1 MPRQREAIFAPKL
14 LTALRAGYRLD
25 DLRHDALTGLTVA
38 IVALPLA
45 MALAIASGTTP
56 DKGLVTAVIAGFLI
70 SALGGSR
77 FQVGGPT
84 GAFIPVV
91 YAVIVSHG
99 FDGLVLATLMAGV
112 LLVIAGMLRVG
123 AWMKFM
129 PQPLIIGFTAGIAVI
144 IFSSQLKDLFGLQ
157 VEHVPAEFLPMLRAL
172 YAHSSSFNP
181 WALGVAL
188 GCIGLILALRR
199 WAPKAPSL
207 LLAVVA
213 ASLLVGLLQ
222 LPVDTIGSRF
232 GGIASSLPMP
242 SLPRID
248 LARIPELIPA
258 ALTIAFLAGIE
269 SLLSATVADGMGGG
283 RHRPNTELVAQGV
296 ANTAS
301 ALFTGLPAT
310 GAIARTATN
319 IRAGARSPVAGVLH
333 AVFILAFMLALSSL
347 ARFVPLPALAGVLV
361 MVAWGMS
368 EHRAFRRTLA
378 APRGDRAVLLAT
390 FLLTV
395 LVGLTFAIQVGMVIA
410 ALVFMV
416 RMAGVV
422 EVSSGLRLA
431 GAQPSEAELE
441 AEDISQSSQLPAGV
455 EVYRISG
462 PLFFGASGRIDA
474 LLDDGGR
481 HARRE
486 LGLREQPGNATP
498 ARAFILRMAQVPI
511 IDASG
516 AHALQGLYL
525 RCRTRG
531 MHLLISGL
539 QAQPRRTLSSMKFG
553 DAQTGLHFVRTYD
566 AALALADT
574 LQPMRPFEESH
585 GH

>member
-1 MPRQREAIFAPKL
+1 MSRHRDAIFRPKL
-14 LTALRAGYRLD
+14 LTMLRAGYGLD
-25 DLRHDALTGLTVA
+25 DLRHDALAGLTVA

-45 MALAIASGTTP
+45 MALAIASGTSP
-56 DKGLVTAVIAGFLI
+56 DKGLVTAVVAGFLI

-112 LLVIAGMLRVG
+112 LLVIAGLLRVG

-144 IFSSQLKDLFGLQ
+144 IFSSQLKDLLGLQ
-157 VEHVPAEFLPMLRAL
+157 VEAVPAEFLPMLRTL
-172 YAHSSSFNP
+172 YAHLDSFNP
-181 WALGVAL
+181 WALGIAIGCVAL
-188 GCIGLILALRR
+188 IASLRR
-199 WAPKAPSL
+199 WAPKAPAF
-207 LLAVVA
+207 LLAVVL

-222 LPVDTIGSRF
+222 LPVDTIDSRF

-242 SLPRID
+242 RLPDID
-248 LARIPELIPA
+248 LTRIPELIPS

-269 SLLSATVADGMGGG
+269 SLLSATVADGMSAGG

-296 ANTAS
+296 ANAAS
-301 ALFTGLPAT
+301 ALFAGLPAT

-319 IRAGARSPVAGVLH
+319 IRSGAHSPMAGVLH
-333 AVFILAFMLALSSL
+333 ALFILVFMLALSGL
-347 ARFVPLPALAGVLV
+347 AGFVPLPALAGVLV

-368 EHRAFRRTLA
+368 EHRAFRRTLS

-390 FLLTV
+390 FVLTV
-395 LVGLTFAIQVGMVIA
+395 LVGLTFAIEVGMVIA

-416 RMAGVV
+416 RMANVV
-422 EVSSGLRLA
+422 EVSSGLKLA
-431 GAQPSEAELE
+431 GGQPSEAELE
-441 AEDISQSSQLPAGV
+441 TEEADQRTRLPPGV
-455 EVYRISG
+455 EVFRIVG
-462 PLFFGASGRIDA
+462 PLFFGASGRIDV
-474 LLDDGGR
+474 LLDDAGIR
-481 HARRE
+481 ASPARS
-486 LGLREQPGNATP
+486 QPL
-498 ARAFILRMAQVPI
+498 RAFILRMALVPI

-516 AHALQGLYL
+516 AHALQGLYR
-525 RCRTRG
+525 RCRARG
-531 MHLLISGL
+531 AHLVISGL
-539 QAQPRRTLSSMKFG
+539 QAAPRRTLASMKFG
-553 DAQTGLHFVRTYD
+553 HDAQCGLHFVADYN
-566 AALALADT
+566 AALELADT
-574 LQPMRPFEESH
+574 LQPLPPQEDAH